1 MFEVTVRMCF
11 YDHRARLNDPT
22 HDLLSVLK
30 IEKKEDIS
38 KRIEHLVVTACKK
51 VSPEITY
58 IQIHKGY
65 EIDHTPRFTKLFEKD
80 SYDFTNTSDCAI
92 LKKWNDHEYHLCKRV
107 APLKWLSKRNCYA
120 GLLED
125 VQYDISVRFDVTEI
139 PVYND

>member
-22 HDLLSVLK
+22 RDLLSVLK
-30 IEKKEDIS
+30 VEKKEDIL

-51 VSPEITY
+51 VSPEIAY
-58 IQIHKGY
+58 IQIHKGC
-65 EIDHTPRFTKLFEKD
+65 ETDHTLRFTN
-80 SYDFTNTSDCAI
+80 DFTNASDCAI
-92 LKKWNDHEYHLCKRV
+92 LQKWNNHEYHLCKRV